1 MRGGMRPNPDSDVY
15 GSEATTPFVPAGT
28 EVDDDYDDIKKLKM
42 TYRRAD
48 GVEIVRK
55 LQGEQ

>member
-1 MRGGMRPNPDSDVY
+1 MYNKMRPETNTEVY
-15 GSEATTPFVPAGT
+15 GADPVPSYGT
-28 EVDDDYDDIKKLKM
+28 EADDDDDSYDIGKLKM

-55 LQGEQ
+55 LPGDE